1 MATALKVPA
10 HHAKTQS
17 SKSGN
22 HQLARQPVASL
33 YSSSHLI
40 LLDNGGRQLQSA
52 AHGSPALVGVWEP
65 ATGASAAPGR
75 TCCWSIDALNHQ
87 WNVCSVERCRR
98 WSAQQ
103 AGSTGKGGRWQAG
116 NQPVHVVV
124 NVFPWWAPGLQAI
137 DILEYPR
144 VDVARV
150 RRAAGAP
157 QLLPSAALAGS
168 HHDAALAPGPIRAH
182 SGVRSHSCAF
192 APYQHKHGSS
202 WGSTATDSESCM
214 PAADAAAA
222 VMAQP
227 SQQSPSSVCSRQSG
241 CPSLS
246 LSSPPSVTTN
256 WRADDAGRQSL
267 AAHVAERLARL
278 HWAAALLSA
287 LQSQSAQLAPTRAA
301 LTPQVAT
308 CLSQAGR
315 PLPAAKVA
323 APESLRWA
331 GRQLAGST
339 HGWQQRTGV
348 LYWSCGS
355 CCKWAAALSPGP
367 WACQPAQ
374 LRARGTLSSTLPR
387 SAIIPAV

>member
-1 MATALKVPA
+1 MAD
-10 HHAKTQS
+10 
-17 SKSGN
+17 GN
-22 HQLARQPVASL
+22 SNQRHM
-33 YSSSHLI
+33 
-40 LLDNGGRQLQSA
+40 
-52 AHGSPALVGVWEP
+52 
-65 ATGASAAPGR
+65 AAP
-75 TCCWSIDALNHQ
+75 
-87 WNVCSVERCRR
+87 
-98 WSAQQ
+98 
-103 AGSTGKGGRWQAG
+103 
-116 NQPVHVVV
+116 
-124 NVFPWWAPGLQAI
+124 PWWAYGSLLQAI

-227 SQQSPSSVCSRQSG
+227 SQQSPSSVCSGQSGAALAAKEG

-246 LSSPPSVTTN
+246 LSSPPSVTMN

-278 HWAAALLSA
+278 HWAATLLSA
-287 LQSQSAQLAPTRAA
+287 LQSLQSAQLAPARAA

-323 APESLRWA
+323 APESLSLMNRRNLLLFAA
-331 GRQLAGST
+331 GLRSVQAEMPPGELDMLKQARAFLASF
-339 HGWQQRTGV
+339 
-348 LYWSCGS
+348 
-355 CCKWAAALSPGP
+355 
-367 WACQPAQ
+367 PA
-374 LRARGTLSSTLPR
+374 
-387 SAIIPAV
+387 